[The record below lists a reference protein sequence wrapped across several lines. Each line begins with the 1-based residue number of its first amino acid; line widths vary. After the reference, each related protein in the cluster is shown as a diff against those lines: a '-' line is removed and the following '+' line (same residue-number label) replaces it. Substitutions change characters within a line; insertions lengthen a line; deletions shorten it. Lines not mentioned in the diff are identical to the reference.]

1 LLTPDQVWYKKKEK
15 PTQPIGQKFP
25 SPGVHPAKGEKDSVE
40 KLKYPED
47 SSLSPE
53 AQKLLSAFI
62 DRHRYSSLGVLLKGV
77 IHNLN
82 GSLQILSMQMELLQR
97 MLSKEESKVQDQME
111 KCLGQMDQFREMLD
125 RLIRKGMHDEQD
137 APQSISLNELLEEEL
152 SLLHHNLFFKHQVRL
167 HKDLASPLPLL
178 TGSYGDFSQGL
189 GNLVQNA
196 LEAMEGSSY
205 KELTLTTRVQG
216 NQIRLSI
223 KDSGCGIP
231 EELKPRLFQP
241 FLTSKGGKHPGL
253 GLYLARRLLG
263 PHGAVFQ
270 VSSREGETIFEVSF
284 PLKGTAV
291 GKT

>member
-1 LLTPDQVWYKKKEK
+1 LNKNL
-15 PTQPIGQKFP
+15 P
-25 SPGVHPAKGEKDSVE
+25 SRRVDPAKGEKDSVE
-40 KLKYPED
+40 KLKYPEV

-62 DRHRYSSLGVLLKGV
+62 DRYRYSSLGAVLKGV

-97 MLSKEESKVQDQME
+97 MLSKEESKVQEQME

-125 RLIRKGMHDEQD
+125 GLIEKGIHDEQD

-178 TGSYGDFSQGL
+178 TGSYGDFSQGV
-189 GNLVQNA
+189 GNLIQNA
-196 LEAMEGSSY
+196 LEAMEGSSH
-205 KELTLTTRVQG
+205 KELTLMTRVQG

-241 FLTSKGGKHPGL
+241 FLTTKGGKHPGL
-253 GLYLARRLLG
+253 GLYLARQLLG
-263 PHGAVFQ
+263 PQGAVFQ

-284 PLKGTAV
+284 PLSGGPV

>member
-1 LLTPDQVWYKKKEK
+1 LFKNLA
-15 PTQPIGQKFP
+15 
-25 SPGVHPAKGEKDSVE
+25 SPGVDPAEGEKDSVE
-40 KLKYPED
+40 KLKYPEV

-62 DRHRYSSLGVLLKGV
+62 ERYRYSSLGALLKGV

-97 MLSKEESKVQDQME
+97 MLSKEEGKVQEQMG

-125 RLIRKGMHDEQD
+125 CLIQKGIHDEQD

-152 SLLHHNLFFKHQVRL
+152 SLLHHNLFFKHQVQL

-178 TGSYGDFSQGL
+178 TGSYGDFSQGV
-189 GNLVQNA
+189 GNLIQNA
-196 LEAMEGSSY
+196 LEAMEGSSH
-205 KELTLTTRVQG
+205 KELTLMTRVQG
-216 NQIRLSI
+216 DRIRLSI

-241 FLTSKGGKHPGL
+241 FLTTKGERHPGL
-253 GLYLARRLLG
+253 GLYLARQLLG
-263 PHGAVFQ
+263 PRGAVFQ
-270 VSSREGETIFEVSF
+270 VSSREGETLFEVSF
-284 PLKGTAV
+284 PLPGGPAEKA
-291 GKT
+291 

>member
-1 LLTPDQVWYKKKEK
+1 M
-15 PTQPIGQKFP
+15 
-25 SPGVHPAKGEKDSVE
+25 E
-40 KLKYPED
+40 KLKYPEAP
-47 SSLSPE
+47 SLPPE

-62 DRHRYSSLGVLLKGV
+62 DRYRYSSLGALLKGV

-97 MLSKEESKVQDQME
+97 MLSKEESKVQEQME
-111 KCLGQMDQFREMLD
+111 KCLGQMDKFREMLD
-125 RLIRKGMHDEQD
+125 RLIQKGIHDEQD

-178 TGSYGDFSQGL
+178 TGAYGNFSQGL
-189 GNLVQNA
+189 GNLIQNA
-196 LEAMEGSSY
+196 LEAMEGSSRR
-205 KELTLTTRVQG
+205 ELTLMTRVQG
-216 NQIRLSI
+216 NEIRLSV

-241 FLTSKGGKHPGL
+241 FLTSKGGRHPGL
-253 GLYLARRLLG
+253 GLYLARQLLS
-263 PHGAVFQ
+263 PQGAVFE

-284 PLKGTAV
+284 PLSGAPV